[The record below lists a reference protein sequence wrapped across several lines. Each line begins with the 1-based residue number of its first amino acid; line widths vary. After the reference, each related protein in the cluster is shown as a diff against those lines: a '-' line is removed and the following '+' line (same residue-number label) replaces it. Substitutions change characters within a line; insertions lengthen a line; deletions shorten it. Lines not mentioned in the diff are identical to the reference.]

1 MDKKIT
7 QALEW
12 LEKEQKKDRL
22 EIDNHK
28 NKMIQDLKK
37 VDKTKMFIKPEK
49 KKKSIINKILTIF
62 GYGRKR

>member
-1 MDKKIT
+1 
-7 QALEW
+7 
-12 LEKEQKKDRL
+12 
-22 EIDNHK
+22 
-28 NKMIQDLKK
+28 MIQDLKK

>member
-12 LEKEQKKDRL
+12 LEKEQKKDRF
-22 EIDNHK
+22 EIDKHK
-28 NKMIQDLKK
+28 SKMIEDLKK
-37 VDKTKMFIKPEK
+37 IDRSKMFVKPEK
-49 KKKSIINKILTIF
+49 KKISIISKILRIF